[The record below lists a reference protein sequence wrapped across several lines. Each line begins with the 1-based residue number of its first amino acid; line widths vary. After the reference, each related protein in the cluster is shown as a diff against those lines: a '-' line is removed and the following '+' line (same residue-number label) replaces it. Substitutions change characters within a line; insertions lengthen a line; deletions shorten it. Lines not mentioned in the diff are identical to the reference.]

1 MSGNRTANV
10 MDVFTIVEKE
20 GVEKSFWIK
29 VGACF
34 LNRDGSFNVYL
45 DALPINGKL
54 QIREKDRR
62 GDDPDKD
69 L

>member
-1 MSGNRTANV
+1 MNGNRTANV

-54 QIREKDRR
+54 QIRGKAGKESGADE
-62 GDDPDKD
+62 D